1 MLAGIHFQWIN
12 DKGETLEKIL
22 SMKKTFI
29 GFIVP
34 ALLDKSLTNKGKDIF
49 GRVYPEENYYPS
61 WFVDALK
68 QEAKNKN
75 VIWAQEGFMH
85 YCEPCFDVFE
95 QNGGRENHGYP
106 DPFHEHVCLNGNSQT
121 LEEQKSAIKKGKEML
136 MDLTGII
143 PEVYCPSNHLHNKNT
158 LLAAKDGDFKEFTT
172 RNLLPFGGLTSYKD
186 SATGLRVFPESKI
199 GEGKN
204 SAIVYTFYDHLVSG
218 KREDYSKILSESDVE
233 YLRFVDEP
241 TKRVWLNQ
249 KMIMF
254 SKKTRDWKRKFG

>member
-68 QEAKNKN
+68 QEVKNKN

-85 YCEPCFDVFE
+85 YCEPCFELFE

-121 LEEQKSAIKKGKEML
+121 LEEQKSAIKNTTDGIYANCNYIVFCARWNVFSNYSISKNKRFRTDWERRGRFSDWPEM
-136 MDLTGII
+136 G
-143 PEVYCPSNHLHNKNT
+143 S
-158 LLAAKDGDFKEFTT
+158 
-172 RNLLPFGGLTSYKD
+172 S
-186 SATGLRVFPESKI
+186 
-199 GEGKN
+199 
-204 SAIVYTFYDHLVSG
+204 
-218 KREDYSKILSESDVE
+218 
-233 YLRFVDEP
+233 
-241 TKRVWLNQ
+241 
-249 KMIMF
+249 
-254 SKKTRDWKRKFG
+254 